1 MAVPL
6 REVHKRRSTITAL
19 PLYYS
24 GHLLMK
30 HRKEKIFKRFHGEL
44 RGATL
49 FLYKDD
55 TLDTYTEKLDL
66 EELKT
71 MELDSPYEKKA
82 PTIFTLTLKTGEVQL
97 KMDNPDKGEE
107 WRGYI
112 LTVIKKQL
120 PSKLQLLPGQ
130 MLQLEDVLA
139 QEKRRNMPM
148 PRPPLPPRPPFLSS
162 ASTYSSTPPIK
173 DVPDGAPGVPECFFN
188 VSRAEAER
196 MLEANPECGSIILR
210 PSTHAKNYALTLRQ
224 LTASGPVKKN
234 YRLTATDS
242 GFIIELDTPVK
253 ASSLNDV
260 LKYFLEKT
268 EYRLHP
274 FMSSQPYD
282 TCIDVSPAP
291 VNISLNTPIAK
302 TVPKAQ
308 VAPMLRSNTKEER
321 PLPDEPV
328 DGEYINPDDHIP
340 DRHKKKQVHF
350 DGELRDALKL
360 RRDTIDSAAD
370 KEEVYQNQT
379 GDKPHTVQWM
389 NKKSMS
395 LPGHCFHLPL
405 PVSLCRL
412 HCDHFTRRTM
422 ADLDDHFDLIH

>member
-389 NKKSMS
+389 NKKV
-395 LPGHCFHLPL
+395 L
-405 PVSLCRL
+405 
-412 HCDHFTRRTM
+412 
-422 ADLDDHFDLIH
+422 

>member
-30 HRKEKIFKRFHGEL
+30 HRKEKIFKRFYGEL

-55 TLDTYTEKLDL
+55 TMDTYTEKLDL
-66 EELKT
+66 EELQT
-71 MELDSPYEKKA
+71 MELDSPYEKRA
-82 PTIFTLTLKTGEVQL
+82 PTIFTLTLKTEEVHL

-130 MLQLEDVLA
+130 VLQLEDVLA

-148 PRPPLPPRPPFLSS
+148 PRPPLPPRPSFLQS
-162 ASTYSSTPPIK
+162 ASTSTSSSTPPTIN
-173 DVPDGAPGVPECFFN
+173 VPDGVPGVPECFFN

-196 MLEANPECGSIILR
+196 MLKANPECGSIILR

-224 LTASGPVKKN
+224 LTASGPVMKN
-234 YRLTATDS
+234 YRVTATDS
-242 GFIIELDTPVK
+242 GFVIELDTPVK

-291 VNISLNTPIAK
+291 VSISLNTPITK

-308 VAPMLRSNTKEER
+308 VAPMLR

-340 DRHKKKQVHF
+340 DRQKKKQVHF
-350 DGELRDALKL
+350 HGELREALKL
-360 RRDTIDSAAD
+360 RRDTIDPAAD
-370 KEEVYQNQT
+370 KDEVYQNQT

-389 NKKSMS
+389 NKKGV
-395 LPGHCFHLPL
+395 L
-405 PVSLCRL
+405 
-412 HCDHFTRRTM
+412 RTSGY
-422 ADLDDHFDLIH
+422 II

>member
-389 NKKSMS
+389 NKKQEKPTK
-395 LPGHCFHLPL
+395 L
-405 PVSLCRL
+405 
-412 HCDHFTRRTM
+412 
-422 ADLDDHFDLIH
+422 